1 MAHKH
6 LEIQYTEYDSLHDLS
21 VDFQELYESAKHAT
35 EHAYAPYSQFKVGAA
50 ILMDNGEIIT
60 GSNQENVAYPS
71 GLCAERTA
79 IFYTGSTQRGNI
91 KAIAVAATKD
101 SISHFIENISPCGG
115 CRQVM
120 VEYENKQHRTI
131 QFIMPAKDGRFI
143 VLESVKSL
151 LPFEFT
157 KDLLN
162 G

>member
-1 MAHKH
+1 MTHKH
-6 LEIQYTEYDSLHDLS
+6 LEIQYTEYNSLQDLS
-21 VDFQELYESAKHAT
+21 VDFQELYERAKRAT

-79 IFYTGSTQRGNI
+79 IFYVGSTQHGNI

-101 SISHFIENISPCGG
+101 SISHFIEDISPCGG

-120 VEYENKQHRTI
+120 VEYENKQDRNI

-143 VLESVKSL
+143 VLDSVKAL

-157 KDLLN
+157 KDLLE